1 MAFLSLEHLR
11 AKFMAKKKP
20 HKKGWTV
27 ETPKHRGKVCR
38 TLLVVDNA
46 PLLKGHRA
54 RYQKVLKEVSKAEQE
69 LVRHQSKDGPEFERW
84 YHSTFGKQLT
94 ELRKGE
100 EEIHHSARIL
110 IDVDELVMR
119 DGCADYIAYHRVKLR
134 EQGLPDP
141 YEPKAGKKAPR
152 EDVDDDDADDFDP
165 FRGQFDADEKEAF
178 ADFLKQQ
185 AKAYK
190 KAHGQFPPG
199 YDDIMRSL
207 GQETSAPPPP
217 SNHKQIYRQ
226 IVSRLHPDRA
236 AKFSPIEQALWHEA
250 QTAYRAGDTAALEVI
265 LARCEAAQDG
275 VEITRASLIVGMIAQ
290 ARVSLS
296 QLRERLRDY
305 KRHPSWNFTGQKD
318 RAVLKRRILRQF
330 ELDLDDQAWRLEG
343 IRLDLSILE
352 KRYAQWLAAEAK
364 RQKTAVKKVKP
375 AEAGKQEPRFR
386 GNGQGEFW

>member
-1 MAFLSLEHLR
+1 MP
-11 AKFMAKKKP
+11 KKKSQ
-20 HKKGWTV
+20 KRVWTLK
-27 ETPKHRGKVCR
+27 TPKHQVKVCR

-54 RYQKVLKEVSKAEQE
+54 RYQKVLKEVGKAEQD
-69 LVRHQSKDGPEFERW
+69 LLRHQSKDGPEFDRW

-100 EEIHHSARIL
+100 EEIHQSARIL

-119 DGCADYIAYHRVKLR
+119 DGCADYIAYHRIKLR

-141 YEPKAGKKAPR
+141 YEKKAAKKAQR
-152 EDVDDDDADDFDP
+152 EVVDDEDEDDFNP
-165 FRGQFDADEKEAF
+165 FNEQFDSDEKDAF

-207 GQETSAPPPP
+207 GQVPAAPPPP

-250 QTAYRAGDTAALEVI
+250 QTAYRSGDTAALEVI

-290 ARVSLS
+290 ARASLS

-305 KRHPSWNFTGQKD
+305 KRHPSWNFTNQKD
-318 RAVLKRRILRQF
+318 HAVLKRRILRQF
-330 ELDLDDQAWRLEG
+330 DLDLEDQAWRIEG
-343 IRLDLSILE
+343 IRLDISLLE
-352 KRYAQWLAAEAK
+352 KRYEQWLAAGAK
-364 RQKTAVKKVKP
+364 RKKKAADTANKP
-375 AEAGKQEPRFR
+375 NPKPSSSKAEARKDTGFR
-386 GNGQGEFW
+386 NTKQGEFW

>member
-1 MAFLSLEHLR
+1 
-11 AKFMAKKKP
+11 MAKKKSQ
-20 HKKGWTV
+20 KRVWTV

-46 PLLKGHRA
+46 PILKGHRA
-54 RYQKVLKEVSKAEQE
+54 RYQKVLKDVEKAEQE
-69 LVRHQSKDGPEFERW
+69 LLRHQSKDGPEFERW

-119 DGCADYIAYHRVKLR
+119 DGCADYIAYHRIKLR

-141 YEPKAGKKAPR
+141 YEPKAPKKAPR
-152 EDVDDDDADDFDP
+152 GVVDDEEAGDFDP
-165 FRGQFDADEKEAF
+165 FRGQFDADEKDAF

-185 AKAYK
+185 ARAYK
-190 KAHGQFPPG
+190 KAHGQLPPG

-207 GQETSAPPPP
+207 GQVPSAPPP

-236 AKFSPIEQALWHEA
+236 SKFSPIEQALWHEA

-290 ARVSLS
+290 ARASLS

-305 KRHPSWNFTGQKD
+305 KRHPSWNFTSQKD

-343 IRLDLSILE
+343 IRLDLSMLE
-352 KRYAQWLAAEAK
+352 KRYAQWLAAEARRK
-364 RQKTAVKKVKP
+364 KKASATATKAAASK
-375 AEAGKQEPRFR
+375 AEAPKNAGFR
-386 GNGQGEFW
+386 DTKQGEFW

>member
-1 MAFLSLEHLR
+1 
-11 AKFMAKKKP
+11 MAKKKSQ
-20 HKKGWTV
+20 KKVWTV
-27 ETPKHRGKVCR
+27 VTPKHQVKVCR

-69 LVRHQSKDGPEFERW
+69 LVRHQSKDGPEFDQW

-100 EEIHHSARIL
+100 EEIHVSARIL
-110 IDVDELVMR
+110 MDVEELVMR
-119 DGCADYIAYHRVKLR
+119 DGCADYIAYHRIKLR

-141 YEPKAGKKAPR
+141 YEPKVPKKTSGR
-152 EDVDDDDADDFDP
+152 VDDDDDADDFDP
-165 FRGQFDADEKEAF
+165 FGGQFDAEEKDAF
-178 ADFLKQQ
+178 ADFVKQQ

-199 YDDIMRSL
+199 YDDIMRNL
-207 GQETSAPPPP
+207 GQVPSAPPPP

-290 ARVSLS
+290 ARASLS

-305 KRHPSWNFTGQKD
+305 KKHPSWNFTSQKD

-330 ELDLDDQAWRLEG
+330 DLDLEDQAWRLEG
-343 IRLDLSILE
+343 IRMDLSLLE
-352 KRYAQWLAAEAK
+352 KRYAQWLATMAK
-364 RQKTAVKKVKP
+364 RKKTPEKKVKP
-375 AEAGKQEPRFR
+375 AETGKQKTPSH
-386 GNGQGEFW
+386 GTGQGEFW

>member
-1 MAFLSLEHLR
+1 
-11 AKFMAKKKP
+11 MAKKKP
-20 HKKGWTV
+20 QKKVWTV
-27 ETPKHRGKVCR
+27 ETPKHRSKVCR
-38 TLLVVDNA
+38 ELLVVDNA

-54 RYQKVLKEVSKAEQE
+54 RYQKVLKEVAQAEQD
-69 LVRHQSKDGPEFERW
+69 LLRHQAKDGPEFDRW
-84 YHSTFGKQLT
+84 YHATFGKQLT

-100 EEIHHSARIL
+100 EEIHQSARIL
-110 IDVDELVMR
+110 IDVEDLVMR
-119 DGCADYIAYHRVKLR
+119 DGCADYIAYHRIKLR
-134 EQGLPDP
+134 EQGLSDP
-141 YEPKAGKKAPR
+141 YEPEAPENAPR
-152 EDVDDDDADDFDP
+152 GAVDDDDEADAFDP
-165 FRGQFDADEKEAF
+165 FSEQFDADEKDAF

-190 KAHGQFPPG
+190 KAHGKFPPG

-207 GQETSAPPPP
+207 GQVSSAPPPP

-290 ARVSLS
+290 ARAGLS
-296 QLRERLRDY
+296 QLRERLREY
-305 KRHPSWNFTGQKD
+305 KRHPSWNFTNQKD
-318 RAVLKRRILRQF
+318 RAVLKRKILRQF

-343 IRLDLSILE
+343 IRLDLSLLE
-352 KRYAQWLAAEAK
+352 KRHAQWLVSEAK
-364 RQKTAVKKVKP
+364 RKKKATDAANKSAQKPSATKRQA
-375 AEAGKQEPRFR
+375 AGSADFR
-386 GNGQGEFW
+386 GTKQGEFW